1 MTSQRP
7 APGSPPALGERTD
20 EQASAPAPARPA
32 WVSRRLFPLL
42 GVLGLLAIGYSS
54 TVWWGPRLVGRTA
67 WALPNDLWGTL
78 IAANR
83 LLHGDL
89 AGLYAPPTGLITFP
103 GGAIILMPVV
113 ALIDAL
119 GLSLHVQGTGNEQP
133 ASWLL
138 AGPYETII
146 SAIALFAADAI
157 AEHLGATRRKRFV
170 LATASTIA
178 IWNVSV
184 RWGHPEDAVAIGLL
198 LYAVLDLARGKSA
211 RSAVLTGGAGGI
223 P

>member
-103 GGAIILMPVV
+103 GGAIILRCRLSPAIIASVSRRRPVC
-113 ALIDAL
+113 ARLRQAP
-119 GLSLHVQGTGNEQP
+119 STG
-133 ASWLL
+133 A
-138 AGPYETII
+138 
-146 SAIALFAADAI
+146 
-157 AEHLGATRRKRFV
+157 RRGGSGSYSPPR
-170 LATASTIA
+170 
-178 IWNVSV
+178 
-184 RWGHPEDAVAIGLL
+184 
-198 LYAVLDLARGKSA
+198 AR
-211 RSAVLTGGAGGI
+211 
-223 P
+223 